1 MQKEIQYDIYI
12 DEDKVNKTLGF
23 LVVKNSPYIQQIL
36 YNKRQKFGIYNE
48 LHFKSMNNSFT
59 KLAVSWI
66 NLFCNFQDIYDL
78 KEEFCFFKTKSWDK
92 KIDNK
97 KEIIINF
104 INNLKTKNIVAF
116 MDFDTE
122 HKKINIEN
130 TIKKET
136 NILRVYHLDSK
147 ATDLLQLVDI
157 LLWANTRWTKWKL
170 SDDKYFK
177 FSRKLKE
184 KKNLSKWEIKS
195 YLWTYYMKKMG

>member
-1 MQKEIQYDIYI
+1 MKKETQYDIYI

-36 YNKRQKFGIYNE
+36 YNKRQKFDIYFE
-48 LHFKSMNNSFT
+48 QHFSSVNKIAITFL
-59 KLAVSWI
+59 KSWI
-66 NLFCNFQDIYDL
+66 NLFCNFQEIYEL
-78 KEEFCFFKTKSWDK
+78 KEEFCFFETRNWNK

-97 KEIIINF
+97 KEIIVDF
-104 INNLKTKNIVAF
+104 IKSLKTKNIVVF

-130 TIKKET
+130 TIQKET

-157 LLWANTRWTKWKL
+157 LLWVSQRWEKWLL
-170 SDDKYFK
+170 SEKNYK
-177 FSRKLKE
+177 ILNQKVKE
-184 KKNLSKWEIKS
+184 RKNLSKWEIKS
-195 YLWTYYMKKMG
+195 YLWTYYMKTKK